1 MNSLKFF
8 YNASKP
14 VLELLTSTEL
24 FLTFFGIYFKCKRSL
39 FQCAYYR
46 SYEIIIANYF
56 CVCQKNRRKH
66 NQHFKPPFFKINLR
80 FSTPDYIATYGKLNL
95 LSTNGMFLFFP
106 SREVQ
111 GRLMQIKVYSKL
123 FLFGLKR
130 SVSQTFNCSSFKKV
144 FPKCVYHW
152 YNWFWWMFFI
162 PCDNCKQYF
171 LHRFIITQRLGA
183 TAMLLRSF
191 KQVFWKKSAFYIH
204 YLHNNITMM
213 LILKV
218 QNKASTSQKTYLLI
232 AFPLHSLILQMFHT
246 LI

>member
-106 SREVQ
+106 SREMQ
-111 GRLMQIKVYSKL
+111 GRLSRSKYTPSFSYL
-123 FLFGLKR
+123 VSKEAYHKPLIVAASKKSFP
-130 SVSQTFNCSSFKKV
+130 SV
-144 FPKCVYHW
+144 
-152 YNWFWWMFFI
+152 
-162 PCDNCKQYF
+162 
-171 LHRFIITQRLGA
+171 FIIDTTGSDECFSFHVI
-183 TAMLLRSF
+183 TANSIFYTDLSLPRGLVQPLCCCVLSNKCFERSPHFISIISTIILR
-191 KQVFWKKSAFYIH
+191 
-204 YLHNNITMM
+204 
-213 LILKV
+213 
-218 QNKASTSQKTYLLI
+218 
-232 AFPLHSLILQMFHT
+232 
-246 LI
+246 